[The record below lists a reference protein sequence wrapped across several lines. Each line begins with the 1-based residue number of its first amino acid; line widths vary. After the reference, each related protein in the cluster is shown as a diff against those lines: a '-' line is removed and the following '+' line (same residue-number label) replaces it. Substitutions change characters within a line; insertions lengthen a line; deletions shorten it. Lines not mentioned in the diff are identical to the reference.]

1 MLVIKKKGVIA
12 LIQRRN
18 EIGFYNKNEKLVIS
32 IEYVFVM
39 THPRNVQSM
48 GRRFVHILEESFTK
62 EILIHV

>member
-1 MLVIKKKGVIA
+1 MKYAFMTRLK
-12 LIQRRN
+12 
-18 EIGFYNKNEKLVIS
+18 IGIFDRICS
-32 IEYVFVM
+32 VM